1 MTSGRLPIQAEWN
14 KIKAAYEAGETL
26 KNISQKY
33 GVKLG
38 TISSRAKREG
48 WEKKAG
54 KQGGG
59 RGRTSTKN
67 KAHAVAS
74 PNEAWMEEVEKL
86 RDLTKKGR
94 EKLGQ
99 MLERLEKE
107 IQNGK
112 EEVFGGEHQITLDVS
127 AQYIADVLVKFANAA
142 NKLTGTS
149 KLLYQNVELVG
160 ANDLTK
166 EQEESALSAVK
177 DRLATVRK
185 LKAVK

>member
-1 MTSGRLPIQAEWN
+1 MASGRQPIKAEWN
-14 KIKAAYEAGETL
+14 KIRAAYEAGETL
-26 KNISQKY
+26 KNISEKY
-33 GVKLG
+33 GPKIT
-38 TISSRAKREG
+38 TISNRARKEG

-59 RGRTSTKN
+59 PKGTKGVSKN
-67 KAHAVAS
+67 KTLAT
-74 PNEAWMEEVEKL
+74 PNKAWMEEVEKL

-149 KLLYQNVELVG
+149 KLLYQNVELIG

-166 EQEESALSAVK
+166 EQEESALNAVD

-185 LKAVK
+185 LRAVK